1 MLTIIYNHLIWYCCA
16 IIVPSHLMGLLQK
29 MRRDESAHPRSDD
42 RSAGPIRL
50 PDLRRSTAQHGAHGE
65 KMGLDFK
72 EKMGKREVYEGYVR
86 NTCSNW
92 FYMRTFLLM
101 LTYLLSFLSKE
112 TSLRTILFFLGGVGT
127 TMTTTMG
134 CPATSPQRGSRRSPN
149 AVPTDP
155 SPAIA
160 RTPRRE
166 VPGTA
171 TTQWRSQPGAC
182 METLPVMF
190 VGWCYLYEYM

>member
-1 MLTIIYNHLIWYCCA
+1 
-16 IIVPSHLMGLLQK
+16 
-29 MRRDESAHPRSDD
+29 
-42 RSAGPIRL
+42 
-50 PDLRRSTAQHGAHGE
+50 
-65 KMGLDFK
+65 MGLDFK
-72 EKMGKREVYEGYVR
+72 EKMGKWEVYEVYVR

-92 FYMRTFLLM
+92 LYMRTFLLM

-134 CPATSPQRGSRRSPN
+134 CPATSLQRGSRRSPN

-182 METLPVMF
+182 METQLCLL
-190 VGWCYLYEYM
+190 VGVTSTSICNIYIDRYVYTIYICIYNIRTLSTISPTHCNYKYQVTYLMGPSCS